1 MSKMYFKTFS
11 VSTINTVGVLSMG
24 GDSVA
29 AAVSESFSVI
39 LVVYSAD
46 TSQDAASGLPA
57 AGITV
62 FSRQIISIVCRSTEP
77 KALTEF
83 L

>member
-1 MSKMYFKTFS
+1 M
-11 VSTINTVGVLSMG
+11 VGILSMG

-39 LVVYSAD
+39 LVMHSAD

-62 FSRQIISIVCRSTEP
+62 FGRLIINVVQRSTEP
-77 KALTEF
+77 KALTGF
-83 L
+83 LCCPS

>member
-1 MSKMYFKTFS
+1 M
-11 VSTINTVGVLSMG
+11 
-24 GDSVA
+24 A

-39 LVVYSAD
+39 FVVHSAD

-62 FSRQIISIVCRSTEP
+62 FGRLIISIVRRSTEP

>member
-1 MSKMYFKTFS
+1 MDSKCVP
-11 VSTINTVGVLSMG
+11 VSTIIMVGILSVG

-39 LVVYSAD
+39 LFVHSAD
-46 TSQDAASGLPA
+46 PSQDAASGLPA

-62 FSRQIISIVCRSTEP
+62 LNRLIISS
-77 KALTEF
+77 L
-83 L
+83 

>member
-1 MSKMYFKTFS
+1 
-11 VSTINTVGVLSMG
+11 MG

-39 LVVYSAD
+39 LLLHSAD
-46 TSQDAASGLPA
+46 ASQDAASGLPA
-57 AGITV
+57 AGITALN
-62 FSRQIISIVCRSTEP
+62 RLIVTTVCKSTEAQ
-77 KALTEF
+77 ALTGV

>member
-1 MSKMYFKTFS
+1 
-11 VSTINTVGVLSMG
+11 MG

-29 AAVSESFSVI
+29 AAVSKSFSVI
-39 LVVYSAD
+39 FVVHSAD

-57 AGITV
+57 AGVTV
-62 FSRQIISIVCRSTEP
+62 FGRLIISVVHRSTEP
-77 KALTEF
+77 EALTEF